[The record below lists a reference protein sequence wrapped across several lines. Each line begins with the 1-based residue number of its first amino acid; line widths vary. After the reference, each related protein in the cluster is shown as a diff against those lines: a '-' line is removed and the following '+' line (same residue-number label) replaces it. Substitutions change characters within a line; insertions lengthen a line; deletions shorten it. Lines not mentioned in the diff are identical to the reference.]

1 MSGKSPVDVTTAPQ
15 QWAYAASIPIVL
27 DRKPGSKRLIHLSA
41 RVLKG
46 EVGLGIL
53 NRKSNIFE
61 VEKNVYP
68 APKLVDIYIPIPAP
82 DQADDLIIR
91 NTSAAGAPSEISL
104 GEAEILA
111 PARLIEPYAK
121 LAEIASAN
129 PQASIERAPVLSITT
144 APELWSYA
152 AALPLHIPAGAS
164 GIVLKIRARVLAG
177 EIGFGLLSADEKSLL
192 VEQRYAKSGDSIDV
206 VLPAPPGG
214 RTGKLIIR
222 NTAPGGARS
231 SVIVE
236 KIETWKLE

>member
-1 MSGKSPVDVTTAPQ
+1 V
-15 QWAYAASIPIVL
+15 
-27 DRKPGSKRLIHLSA
+27 
-41 RVLKG
+41 
-46 EVGLGIL
+46 
-53 NRKSNIFE
+53 F
-61 VEKNVYP
+61 P
-68 APKLVDIYIPIPAP
+68 APKPADIYIPIPAP

-91 NTSAAGAPSEISL
+91 NTSALGAPSEILL
-104 GEAEILA
+104 GDSEILA

-129 PQASIERAPVLSITT
+129 PQASIERTPVLSITT

-152 AALPLHIPAGAS
+152 AELPLHVPAGAS

-177 EIGFGLLSADEKSLL
+177 EIGFGLLAADEKSFV

-206 VLPAPPGG
+206 VLPAPPGR

-231 SVIVE
+231 GVIVE

>member
-1 MSGKSPVDVTTAPQ
+1 V
-15 QWAYAASIPIVL
+15 
-27 DRKPGSKRLIHLSA
+27 
-41 RVLKG
+41 
-46 EVGLGIL
+46 
-53 NRKSNIFE
+53 
-61 VEKNVYP
+61 
-68 APKLVDIYIPIPAP
+68 
-82 DQADDLIIR
+82 
-91 NTSAAGAPSEISL
+91 
-104 GEAEILA
+104 
-111 PARLIEPYAK
+111 
-121 LAEIASAN
+121 
-129 PQASIERAPVLSITT
+129 
-144 APELWSYA
+144 
-152 AALPLHIPAGAS
+152 HIPAGAS